1 MVLERTNFCTNKQ
14 QNFELQIAGQEMKS
28 YNFLSQIS
36 KPVLK
41 TQGGLHIKP
50 IGSMRYIACT
60 FIPTQLSCYF
70 LKMLVKEVSRVYQPN
85 YFVTCQ

>member
-1 MVLERTNFCTNKQ
+1 MVLERTNLCTNKQ

-41 TQGGLHIKP
+41 TQGGLHTKPTVSMWLIYCLHTHTNTIKLLVCENVGE
-50 IGSMRYIACT
+50 GS
-60 FIPTQLSCYF
+60 FHSLSA
-70 LKMLVKEVSRVYQPN
+70 
-85 YFVTCQ
+85 